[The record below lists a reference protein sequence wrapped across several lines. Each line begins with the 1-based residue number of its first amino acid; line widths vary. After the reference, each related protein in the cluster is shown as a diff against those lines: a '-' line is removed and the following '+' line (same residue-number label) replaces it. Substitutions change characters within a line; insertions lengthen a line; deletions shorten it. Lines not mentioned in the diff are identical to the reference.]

1 MLLAICG
8 YQRINLTKITA
19 IATMSHPQP
28 PEAPSSQFDPE
39 LLELEALFNEAAV
52 ANDAVEDEF
61 TQILT
66 EFEKQLEP
74 RSVTEK
80 PARVANAVEDEFGD
94 LEKLLEEADKPI
106 ASVNRACSYRQP
118 VEPTPTM
125 RVPIKPLDNIGKLV
139 GELANEGNTLEQDGQ
154 LLKQFLDN
162 LLDRVQQLSYVTAQV
177 QELSER
183 SLPTPPEKI
192 NTPIPS
198 LCQTMTQLMAQVQEA
213 ALDIKNIADN
223 TEARTESLHKVANGL
238 QDSLK
243 QARMVSF
250 SKTSDRLQRAVREIS
265 LRHGKQV
272 ELHVAGKETLIDKLI
287 LEHLYD
293 PLTAILDK
301 TIHAIEKPQERIAAG
316 KSVAG
321 RIDIQAF
328 HQGDRVVIS
337 ISDDGRGID
346 PQRIKASA
354 IRDGLVSPDEA
365 KGMSPS
371 DAFEFLFFP
380 GFSIK
385 SRLKMDEFFGT
396 CRTLEGSYIRT
407 ALSEIGGVI
416 SVNSAVGKGTTTTIR
431 LPLNPWD

>member
-1 MLLAICG
+1 
-8 YQRINLTKITA
+8 
-19 IATMSHPQP
+19 MSHPQP
-28 PEAPSSQFDPE
+28 PEAPSSQVDPE
-39 LLELEALFNEAAV
+39 LLELEALFNEAGG

-74 RSVTEK
+74 RSFTEK
-80 PARVANAVEDEFGD
+80 SAIAANAAENEFAD
-94 LEKLLEEADKPI
+94 LEKLLEQADKPI
-106 ASVNRACSYRQP
+106 ASVNRAYSYRQA
-118 VEPTPTM
+118 VEPTM
-125 RVPIKPLDNIGKLV
+125 RVPIKPLDNIGQLV
-139 GELANEGNTLEQDGQ
+139 GELANEGNTLKQDGQ
-154 LLKQFLDN
+154 LLRQFLDN

-198 LCQTMTQLMAQVQEA
+198 LCQTMTQLMVQVQEA
-213 ALDIKNIADN
+213 ALDIKNIADKTYERN
-223 TEARTESLHKVANGL
+223 GRLHKVANGL

-301 TIHAIEKPQERIAAG
+301 TIHAIEPPEERIAAG
-316 KSVAG
+316 KSPTG

-346 PQRIKASA
+346 PERIKASA
-354 IRDGLVSPDEA
+354 IRDGLITPDEA

-380 GFSIK
+380 GFSMK
-385 SRLKMDEFFGT
+385 LLPKMDEFSGGCGRFG
-396 CRTLEGSYIRT
+396 GDVIRN
-407 ALSEIGGVI
+407 ALSEIEGVI
-416 SVNSAVGKGTTTTIR
+416 SVDSGVGKGTTTTIR
-431 LPLNPWD
+431 LPLNPWC